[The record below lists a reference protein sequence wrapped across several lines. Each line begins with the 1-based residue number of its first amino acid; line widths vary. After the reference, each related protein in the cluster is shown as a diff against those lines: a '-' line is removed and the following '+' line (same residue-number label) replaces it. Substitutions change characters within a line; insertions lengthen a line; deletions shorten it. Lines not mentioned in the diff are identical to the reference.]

1 MSDPDLERERERQRV
16 INAYHRVFNSEDG
29 RKVLANLRAYFRVD
43 RPAFERSP
51 MQRYDALA
59 AALRDGQREV
69 MLFIE
74 HKLTLPTKG
83 DADVEK
89 PKTQVT
95 R

>member
-1 MSDPDLERERERQRV
+1 
-16 INAYHRVFNSEDG
+16 
-29 RKVLANLRAYFRVD
+29 
-43 RPAFERSP
+43 

-89 PKTQVT
+89 PKTKVT